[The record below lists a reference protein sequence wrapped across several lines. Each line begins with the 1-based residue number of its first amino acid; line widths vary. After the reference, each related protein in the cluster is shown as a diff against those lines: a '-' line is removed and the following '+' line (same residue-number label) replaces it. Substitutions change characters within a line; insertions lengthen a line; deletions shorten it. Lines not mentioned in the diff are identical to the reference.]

1 MNEFTYIIIII
12 ILTIFILLYGG
23 HNNQDLIEYD
33 SKYFKNFN
41 KLIIFEKKLQIYNLK
56 VNFADRDYIDL
67 KNYIKTSIILI
78 PNLISL
84 YFINIKPHSFFKIN
98 KIFTNMA
105 NKKENIMIIFNHN
118 KINDLEL
125 IIGLDNNSNGY
136 FYDLKKHISITGLY
150 DLYNDSGNIINLTLF
165 FIKKPYWYN

>member
-12 ILTIFILLYGG
+12 ILTVFILLYGG

-56 VNFADRDYIDL
+56 VNFADKDYIDL
-67 KNYIKTSIILI
+67 KDYIKTSIILI

-98 KIFTNMA
+98 KIFTDMD
-105 NKKENIMIIFNHN
+105 NKKENILIIFNHD
-118 KINDLEL
+118 KINNLEL
-125 IIGLDNNSNGY
+125 LIGLDNNSNGY
-136 FYDLKKHISITGLY
+136 FYDLKNHISITGLY
-150 DLYNDSGNIINLTLF
+150 DLYNDSDNIINLTLF
-165 FIKKPYWYN
+165 FIKKPFWYN